1 MKARLPGAPKP
12 GPLPCLLPSAPDL
25 SLPLAPPA
33 CCRHAHQTL
42 WLRPEGAD
50 GAPGRQATRHR
61 PPAGDLSLRDGEQK
75 RPAHLPAQPSVSHRC
90 IPQSSSQ
97 MGTVGECSAWS
108 VCLRPLLCCSA
119 VLCYAV
125 LCTAADCDDWGWHH
139 RPGGGAGERRRRHV
153 CGIWRCVQIGLLV
166 GLGLED
172 RGRANLCQPWDVE
185 QNATATHGWVLVP
198 CPCPGA
204 PSLPCLQ
211 EW

>member
-1 MKARLPGAPKP
+1 VEGWWGKDPPGGPACAGFVEQKCVKARLPGVPKP
-12 GPLPCLLPSAPDL
+12 SPLPCLLPSAPDL

-108 VCLRPLLCCSA
+108 ACLRPLLCCSA
-119 VLCYAV
+119 VLCFVLPQIVMIGDGITDLEAV
-125 LCTAADCDDWGWHH
+125 QESGGADMFVGFGGACRLGCLWGW
-139 RPGGGAGERRRRHV
+139 A
-153 CGIWRCVQIGLLV
+153 
-166 GLGLED
+166 
-172 RGRANLCQPWDVE
+172 
-185 QNATATHGWVLVP
+185 
-198 CPCPGA
+198 
-204 PSLPCLQ
+204 
-211 EW
+211 